1 MSPLENTTST
11 LMMTGEVGGRKNFVY
26 ITWEK
31 ETRMRQRYMN
41 MTLIL
46 HIIFVLS
53 QLTSYWN
60 IIHFMAHLD
69 NNMSTRRAVLV
80 SIFSQAYSI
89 SDLPWISGHCAGSN
103 WVWQVLSNLLENTK
117 LLFHHFN
124 LHYIWTTL
132 GQSHFWIFRSDKY
145 IDWRAYDLELYKS
158 TLLQFLNHLG
168 IVGDRNTNVTLV
180 GHNWGFLL
188 GGTLIKGN
196 KLIYIVSRIF
206 VLRTRG

>member
-1 MSPLENTTST
+1 MQKLRIHYLREGNPNAT
-11 LMMTGEVGGRKNFVY
+11 EVYEYDINIAHHFCFN
-26 ITWEK
+26 
-31 ETRMRQRYMN
+31 Q
-41 MTLIL
+41 
-46 HIIFVLS
+46 S

-117 LLFHHFN
+117 LLIN

-196 KLIYIVSRIF
+196 KLIYIVSRILF
-206 VLRTRG
+206 WHPNFNGMNKEFLNLD